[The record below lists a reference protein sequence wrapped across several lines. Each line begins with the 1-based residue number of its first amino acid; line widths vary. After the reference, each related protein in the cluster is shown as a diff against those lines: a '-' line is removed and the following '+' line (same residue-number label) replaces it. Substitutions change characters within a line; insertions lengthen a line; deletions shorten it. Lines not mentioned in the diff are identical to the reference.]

1 LGDVGN
7 AGNADIAQ
15 MLRLIE
21 DGIPLAWSRQQHHLF
36 PQWCC
41 PRFKFVMTCSQRLLL
56 SQSVRT

>member
-1 LGDVGN
+1 MRGWCSASSAY

-36 PQWCC
+36 PQW
-41 PRFKFVMTCSQRLLL
+41 
-56 SQSVRT
+56 